1 MVCDGSPQKL
11 FLGLVGELV
20 FCDICQVPVG
30 DLDKH
35 CQESHDGIIPEDK
48 LQLELDHILPL
59 CGPGHV
65 EKNLMTTTVQII
77 WNLIGLDE
85 FSKWCDYMGEG
96 QKQYLYNCGDH
107 HKTADF
113 IIIVLQTLARE
124 MCFQFMKGLSLHP
137 LFSPD
142 WGETFWSVPVG
153 EKPFVQS

>member
-113 IIIVLQTLARE
+113 IIIYKREVLQLTLVYVNRKYKS
-124 MCFQFMKGLSLHP
+124 CFYLYDQLITINRYDL
-137 LFSPD
+137 
-142 WGETFWSVPVG
+142 
-153 EKPFVQS
+153 